1 MRKSKI
7 NEVKTAL
14 FDHIE
19 DNRKQF
25 EQGSVHDTII
35 EAKIDSIKIIIDS
48 WTPYITDNIKKSE
61 AYQYVSKDLQSR
73 SKKIKWWISFI
84 IIYFTFMSMIYLIL
98 EKLHIIK

>member
-35 EAKIDSIKIIIDS
+35 EAKIEEMTNRNKEKIMAVNYYKNLEIIGKLVD
-48 WTPYITDNIKKSE
+48 WLVRVKSLT
-61 AYQYVSKDLQSR
+61 K
-73 SKKIKWWISFI
+73 
-84 IIYFTFMSMIYLIL
+84 YLNMV
-98 EKLHIIK
+98 